1 MARKTTI
8 LKEAVAKI
16 TVPSGKTKKAV
27 PEADPKAVPK
37 TNTRKTTA
45 KPSAKPGIIV
55 AKRSTKPPGVNFIIP
70 PPSTSKNIKF
80 KMNEYGELLIDG
92 KNEGQHFK
100 TGDDGSTGIRFDAQ
114 FWKNCFVGDSIKDG
128 ATRPILEGF
137 LPASFNVEA
146 RSFTAEGI
154 KDLAKEMITRLEMNG
169 LLIKAEITRLTHYK
183 EGLGSDPRLQT
194 QISTAFPEGYPI
206 YVDKD
211 CGLDPAY
218 FLPTDICRK
227 SCNIAS
233 DVIDPHSS
241 KTDDCAERF
250 PKAGDTLELDKSIF
264 EFLQYPCECSL
275 KAKTSTRK
283 GEYDNM
289 EFLVAGVNLLSP
301 DNYKKFF
308 SGNATKNAA
317 FSKDGSAK
325 AKLQNMQ
332 LCSAKYSGDTLQS
345 YLQKLFEILFGGN
358 RTFVISTCD
367 SIVSLR
373 SYALNGSFI
382 YICKD
387 VRQEKITQIYI
398 WRKELGNPV
407 TLIEVFNNEKAKILA
422 EYDCLIALVRGI
434 EEPITP
440 LRNIFVAGSDTV
452 YKFTSYFYRL
462 IVNDLTVIR
471 TAINDRIIIDAGDA
485 AIVANIA
492 LKIKRLRTFKV
503 NDFLKLNGPR
513 GQLYTITLATKYTK
527 GDLTLLG
534 LNKTKPSADGIDK
547 RTSQSFFELATKN
560 YSVPVPLLRGG
571 SISYASIVRTKG
583 NSMFRYEE
591 TPCNMKNIDDVLNT
605 FFNMDHYNKRGEP
618 NLHRDIVVVFKEIFT
633 RKFHDTN
640 PNYVLIFFDCFSDVI
655 NSFASLDINEN
666 GDLVVGAEYYSE
678 DALLYLIDNY
688 FSEKKKESQ
697 LEAPEKKR
705 EETEAKRRYD
715 EEIRLIAERE
725 AEAKKQADEAR
736 KLLVEREAE
745 AKKQADEARKLLAEE
760 AKRREE
766 AYVKILIDK
775 ADQVA
780 RLNARLKMIPG
791 SRVEKMNQRREDNR
805 QKYRYNRSGT
815 RTGSR
820 GNSKRNNARQSRNNN
835 NYNQGQQNFNPGQ
848 QNFNPG
854 QQNYNQYQFDWSL
867 KK

>member
-1 MARKTTI
+1 MARKTN
-8 LKEAVAKI
+8 KAVEKAVEKI
-16 TVPSGKTKKAV
+16 IVPSGKTKK
-27 PEADPKAVPK
+27 ADPKAVPK

-45 KPSAKPGIIV
+45 KPTAKSGIIV
-55 AKRSTKPPGVNFIIP
+55 AKPSTKPGVNFIIP
-70 PPSTSKNIKF
+70 TPPTSKNINF
-80 KMNEYGELLIDG
+80 KMNQYGELLIDG

-137 LPASFNVEA
+137 LPASFNGEA

-154 KDLAKEMITRLEMNG
+154 KDLSKEMITRLEMNG

-233 DVIDPHSS
+233 DIIDPHSS

-250 PKAGDTLELDKSIF
+250 PKAGDTIELDKSVF

-275 KAKTSTRK
+275 KAKTSIRK

-289 EFLVAGVNLLSP
+289 EFLVDGKNLLSP
-301 DNYKKFF
+301 DNYRKFF

-317 FSKDGSAK
+317 FKKNLSK
-325 AKLQNMQ
+325 QEYTQ
-332 LCSAKYSGDTLQS
+332 LCTAKYSGDTLQS
-345 YLQKLFEILFGGN
+345 YFQKLFEILLGGN

-407 TLIEVFNNEKAKILA
+407 TLTEVFNKEKAKILA

-434 EEPITP
+434 ENPATP
-440 LRNIFVAGSDTV
+440 LRNIFVAGSNTT
-452 YKFTSYFYRL
+452 YKFTPEFYRR
-462 IVNDLTVIR
+462 IVNDLNTIKN
-471 TAINDRIIIDAGDA
+471 AINTRITIPMGATVAVIAGQ
-485 AIVANIA
+485 IRM
-492 LKIKRLRTFKV
+492 LRLFKV

-513 GQLYTITLATKYTK
+513 GHLYTITLATKYTK
-527 GDLTLLG
+527 GNLTQLVLD
-534 LNKTKPSADGIDK
+534 NTKPSADGIDK
-547 RTSQSFFELATKN
+547 RSSQSFFEHATQSH
-560 YSVPVPLLRGG
+560 SVPVLAMGG
-571 SISYASIVRTKG
+571 SMSYARAVMSND
-583 NSMFRYEE
+583 NSVKSNARAVKSNARAEKN
-591 TPCNMKNIDDVLNT
+591 PCNMENIDEVLNT
-605 FFNMDHYNKRGEP
+605 FFNMNHYNKRGEP
-618 NLHRDIVVVFKEIFT
+618 NLHRDIVVVFKEKFT
-633 RKFHDTN
+633 RKIPENDPT
-640 PNYVLIFFDCFSDVI
+640 YVLKFFDCFSDVI
-655 NSFASLDINEN
+655 NSFATLDIDKDGNRTPPGN
-666 GDLVVGAEYYSE
+666 EYYSE
-678 DALLYLIDNY
+678 ASFALLIDNY
-688 FSEKKKESQ
+688 FSEKEEELE
-697 LEAPEKKR
+697 LEAREKIR
-705 EETEAKRRYD
+705 EAE
-715 EEIRLIAERE
+715 EEIRLLAERE
-725 AEAKKQADEAR
+725 AEARKQADEAR
-736 KLLVEREAE
+736 KLLAEREA
-745 AKKQADEARKLLAEE
+745 EARKLLAEE

-766 AYVKILIDK
+766 AEAKRLIDK
-775 ADQVA
+775 ANQVA
-780 RLNARLKMIPG
+780 RLQMNANSIK
-791 SRVEKMNQRREDNR
+791 EKLDQRREQNR
-805 QKYRYNRSGT
+805 LAHRYNPSKT
-815 RTGSR
+815 KTNRTGSR
-820 GNSKRNNARQSRNNN
+820 GNSKRNARRSRNMNN
-835 NYNQGQQNFNPGQ
+835 SNQGQIPNLNYNWMTGLSSNQGQQNNQGRFVWNYPNNP
-848 QNFNPG
+848 
-854 QQNYNQYQFDWSL
+854 
-867 KK
+867 

>member
-1 MARKTTI
+1 MARKTNQ
-8 LKEAVAKI
+8 AVEKAV
-16 TVPSGKTKKAV
+16 VPSGKTKK
-27 PEADPKAVPK
+27 ADPKAVPK

-45 KPSAKPGIIV
+45 KPTAKPSTKPGTKIV
-55 AKRSTKPPGVNFIIP
+55 AKPSKNLGMNFIIP
-70 PPSTSKNIKF
+70 PPPTSKKPKF
-80 KMNEYGELLIDG
+80 KMNQHGELLIDG

-100 TGDDGSTGIRFDAQ
+100 TGVDGSTGIRFDAQ

-154 KDLAKEMITRLEMNG
+154 KDIAKEMITRLEMNG

-250 PKAGDTLELDKSIF
+250 PKAGETIEIDKSVF

-275 KAKTSTRK
+275 KATTSARK

-289 EFLVAGVNLLSP
+289 EFLVAGKNLLSSENK
-301 DNYKKFF
+301 DIFF
-308 SGNATKNAA
+308 AGNATKNAG
-317 FSKDGSAK
+317 FKKNLSK
-325 AKLQNMQ
+325 QENMQ
-332 LCSAKYSGDTLQS
+332 LCIAKYSGDTLQS
-345 YLQKLFEILFGGN
+345 YFQKLFEILLGGN

-407 TLIEVFNNEKAKILA
+407 TLTEVFNKEKAKILA
-422 EYDCLIALVRGI
+422 EYDCLIALVEGI
-434 EEPITP
+434 EEPATL
-440 LRNIFVAGSDTV
+440 LRNIYVAGSNTT
-452 YKFTSYFYRL
+452 YKFTPGFYGQ

-471 TAINDRIIIDAGDA
+471 TAIDTQIIIPMGATVAVIAGQ
-485 AIVANIA
+485 I
-492 LKIKRLRTFKV
+492 RLLRSFKV

-513 GQLYTITLATKYTK
+513 GHLYTITLATKYTK
-527 GDLTLLG
+527 GNLTQLG
-534 LNKTKPSADGIDK
+534 LVNTRPSADGIDK
-547 RTSQSFFELATKN
+547 RSSQSFFEHATQRH
-560 YSVPVPLLRGG
+560 SVPVLAMGG
-571 SISYASIVRTKG
+571 SMSYARALMSNARALKS
-583 NSMFRYEE
+583 NARAEK
-591 TPCNMKNIDDVLNT
+591 TPCNMENIDEVLNT
-605 FFNMDHYNKRGEP
+605 FFNMDHYNKHGEP

-633 RKFHDTN
+633 RKIHEND
-640 PNYVLIFFDCFSDVI
+640 PNYVLKFFDCFSDVI
-655 NSFASLDINEN
+655 NSFATLDIDKDGNRTPTGN
-666 GDLVVGAEYYSE
+666 EYYSE
-678 DALLYLIDNY
+678 ASFALLIDNY
-688 FSEKKKESQ
+688 FSEKEEELE
-697 LEAPEKKR
+697 LEAREK
-705 EETEAKRRYD
+705 
-715 EEIRLIAERE
+715 IRE
-725 AEAKKQADEAR
+725 AEEAEEAR
-736 KLLVEREAE
+736 KQAE
-745 AKKQADEARKLLAEE
+745 EARKLLAERAAE
-760 AKRREE
+760 AKIREE
-766 AYVKILIDK
+766 KRLIDK
-775 ADQVA
+775 ANQVA
-780 RLNARLKMIPG
+780 RLQMNANSIK
-791 SRVEKMNQRREDNR
+791 EKLDQRRRENR
-805 QKYRYNRSGT
+805 EVHRYTRTN

-820 GNSKRNNARQSRNNN
+820 GNSKRNARRSRNMNN
-835 NYNQGQQNFNPGQ
+835 SNQGQIPNLNYNWMTGFPSNQGQ
-848 QNFNPG
+848 PIN
-854 QQNYNQYQFDWSL
+854 QNYNHGQFVWNYPNP
-867 KK
+867 K